1 MAEEW
6 RALERHR
13 GEVERAF
20 VALLEAGDY
29 TSGLSARYESA
40 RAEYERVRARIAQ
53 TQSTH
58 FLGTLSAQASDE
70 TNEILE
76 DLRALADADHAIM
89 AAGDFFALRPGWRA
103 IWDNE
108 VGPVF
113 EDLQA
118 VDNVGVKVRD
128 HVKNPKVHGATKS
141 LFQWTNEQR
150 ALLLGLGT
158 RLERAEVTPAQA
170 LEELDRIANESRTRL
185 ADVVTSA
192 LALDTSMEGRQRYAR
207 WQSPPAELVNAAEM
221 FYKGSYLSQG
231 ATHEYNP
238 ASTIRM
244 TANSAGVNLA
254 AYRANTSSRFKDY
267 DSYIYVRPLYLDEYV
282 ISSGSTTSSTSSA
295 NYGSSSGGFSGSG
308 SSSSF

>member
-1 MAEEW
+1 MWPDWKGALATLAGIGILARGNSLHRKARENASKVAEEW
-6 RALERHR
+6 QALEARR
-13 GEVERAF
+13 AEVERAF

-29 TSGLSARYESA
+29 TTGLSARYESA

-70 TNEILE
+70 TDEILE
-76 DLRALADADHAIM
+76 DLHALADADHAIV
-89 AAGDFFALRPGWRA
+89 AAGDFFALRPGWRLA

-128 HVKNPKVHGATKS
+128 HVKSPKVHGATKS

-158 RLERAEVTPAQA
+158 RLERAEVTPVQA

-192 LALDTSMEGRQRYAR
+192 LALDTSTEGRQRYAR

-221 FYKGSYLSQG
+221 FYNGSYLSEVLR
-231 ATHEYNP
+231 T
-238 ASTIRM
+238 
-244 TANSAGVNLA
+244 
-254 AYRANTSSRFKDY
+254 
-267 DSYIYVRPLYLDEYV
+267 
-282 ISSGSTTSSTSSA
+282 STTPRRR
-295 NYGSSSGGFSGSG
+295 FD
-308 SSSSF
+308 